1 MGEDR
6 DSGEVPFSYRRE
18 ILTPKGEFAVT
29 ASRECFSGSLFCFLA
44 AAATCV
50 ITLVVRAENPAD
62 AGPANALT
70 DEEKAAGFELLFDG
84 KSLDG
89 WQQSGN
95 WEVVD
100 GAIFRA
106 RKEGSLTW
114 AAKTVPD
121 DFELRFEWKVAQG
134 SNSGVYYRPGQYEYQ
149 ILDNSVHADGRNPRT
164 SAASLYFCIAPSRDA
179 TRPVG
184 QWNTARI
191 IAKGTVIQHWLNGE
205 KVLHF
210 NYADP
215 KHAEDVE
222 RLRIRGADLAARGSH
237 LFVQDHGDPVWY
249 RSIRMRAL
257 GPDDV
262 LDQTPVEPEPVSPEA
277 LKIEQEK
284 LDRFRK

>member
-44 AAATCV
+44 AAATCF
-50 ITLVVRAENPAD
+50 IPVVVGAENPAE

-70 DEEKAAGFELLFDG
+70 DEEKAAGFELLFAG

-149 ILDNSVHADGRNPRT
+149 TVGNSVHAAG
-164 SAASLYFCIAPSRDA
+164 A
-179 TRPVG
+179 
-184 QWNTARI
+184 
-191 IAKGTVIQHWLNGE
+191 
-205 KVLHF
+205 
-210 NYADP
+210 
-215 KHAEDVE
+215 VE
-222 RLRIRGADLAARGSH
+222 GLGFGGAGLAARPCPV
-237 LFVQDHGDPVWY
+237 FVQEHGDPLWY
-249 RSIRMRAL
+249 RSRRFSNHQA
-257 GPDDV
+257 DDV
-262 LDQTPVEPEPVSPEA
+262 LDQ
-277 LKIEQEK
+277 
-284 LDRFRK
+284 